1 MIGLEGSGFTICLGV
16 ILLLTGVV
24 MYYCKSKITKC
35 EHTISSMMSLI
46 EDLHGEV
53 NALKQVAANSTRPA
67 MVSMPEETTSF
78 SAPLEEESD
87 SEESDEEEEV
97 VDEVVEPAN
106 DRFLNHPYQE
116 LIPTQLNGDNLTKIN
131 ESSESED
138 DEEEETVV
146 VADNSQVKVVELGEI
161 EDLTLQEEEEQSEE
175 SETEEEE
182 EQQPIDY
189 SKMQVAALK
198 KMATERRLGTNIN
211 KMRKQELVNLLQSH

>member
-53 NALKQVAANSTRPA
+53 NALKQVTANSTRPA
-67 MVSMPEETTSF
+67 MVSMPPETTSF
-78 SAPLEEESD
+78 SGPLEEESD
-87 SEESDEEEEV
+87 SEESEEEEEV
-97 VDEVVEPAN
+97 VNEVNETSN

-116 LIPTQLNGDNLTKIN
+116 LIPTQLSVDNLTKIN

-138 DEEEETVV
+138 DEEEEPVV
-146 VADNSQVKVVELGEI
+146 VADSSQVKVVELGEI
-161 EDLTLQEEEEQSEE
+161 EDLTLQEEEQSEE

-182 EQQPIDY
+182 EQSIDY

-198 KMATERRLGTNIN
+198 KMAMERRLGTNIN
-211 KMRKQELVNLLQSH
+211 KMRKQELVDLLQTH